1 MYIHR
6 LSAFKG
12 NYMKKVAVLIALFL
26 AGCGGGGSSSTPTPQ
41 PTVTLQANALLNGT
55 TDLTWSSTNATTCSL
70 TGSDSET
77 LAPSGTTNVSA
88 PITSAQS
95 YTVACKGIGGTGS
108 KTAAATPPTSF
119 PTNCSYVYGARG
131 AYWIGQ
137 YVVGT
142 FVDDTSLTFPCQ
154 SATVASDGSIDVI
167 SSWKYPITNGMKAN
181 PTFVYGMTEPVP
193 GSGAGFGQAT
203 AAGVPIQVSKF
214 PSTLGF
220 IYTDTLTGT
229 DLDGVSGSAY
239 DLLFDNYFSSKADL
253 SDEALEMAIDPICVN
268 VCNGVA
274 PVSADT
280 AVIDGFT
287 WKIVYS
293 PSTSHTFSTHPG
305 LGFLCVVSQISANN
319 TRCLSQYT
327 TGTIKIKDF
336 IDYAVSHGYLST
348 SDYWGNVS
356 IGNEV
361 FAGKATSELNVKF
374 SN

>member
-1 MYIHR
+1 
-6 LSAFKG
+6 
-12 NYMKKVAVLIALFL
+12 MKKFAVLIALFL

-41 PTVTLQANALLNGT
+41 PTVSLQANALLNGT
-55 TDLTWSSTNATTCSL
+55 TNLTWSSTNATACGLS
-70 TGSDSET
+70 GSASGT
-77 LAPSGTTNVSA
+77 LAPSGTANVSA
-88 PITSAQS
+88 PVTSDQNYKLTCTGAGGNGIAQA
-95 YTVACKGIGGTGS
+95 T
-108 KTAAATPPTSF
+108 ATPPTSF

-154 SATVASDGSIDVI
+154 SATVASDGSVDVI
-167 SSWKYPITNGMKAN
+167 SSWNYPITSGIKAN
-181 PTFVYGMTEPVP
+181 PNFVYGMTEAVP
-193 GSGAGFGQAT
+193 GTNAGFGQST
-203 AAGVPIQVSKF
+203 VAGVPIQVGKF

-220 IYTDTLTGT
+220 TYTNTLTGT

-253 SDEALEMAIDPICVN
+253 SDQTLEMSINAICVN

-280 AVIDGFT
+280 ATIDGLT
-287 WKIVYS
+287 WQIVYYS
-293 PSTSHTFSTHPG
+293 SSSHTFSTHPQ
-305 LGFLCVVSQISANN
+305 LTFNCVVSQVSTNN
-319 TRCLSQYT
+319 ARCLTQYT
-327 TGTIKIKDF
+327 SGTIKIKDF

-361 FAGKATSELNVKF
+361 FAGKATSEIAAKF
-374 SN
+374 TN